1 MRRKVPSFVISH
13 WYQGQR
19 AIGSLC
25 LYVCYVLILL
35 FGSTELAEVCA
46 LSHKPST
53 WTIRTLRVIFNRPLR
68 WSRLPWCWN
77 RYRCG
82 TGISRVSLHY
92 SHCFGTPPKA
102 DLDFGQNPQPILRTY
117 LHSWHP
123 PVSLRVSRSCH
134 SFGMPNPTFHFGISC
149 KVPFTQASKS
159 CQMS

>member
-19 AIGSLC
+19 AIGSLF

-35 FGSTELAEVCA
+35 FGSTEPAEVCA

-53 WTIRTLRVIFNRPLR
+53 WTIRTLSVSLNRSSR
-68 WSRLPWCWN
+68 WSRLLWRRN

-82 TGISRVSLHY
+82 TGISRVPLHC

-102 DLDFGQNPQPILRTY
+102 DLGFGQNPQPILSTY

-134 SFGMPNPTFHFGISC
+134 SFGMPNPTLHFGNYYGA
-149 KVPFTQASKS
+149 PFT
-159 CQMS
+159 